1 MSSQSHAYA
10 NQTGDND
17 PLRGFAA
24 ARRRVTPPSALSLLA
39 EVLDTIEDAFCV
51 CDRAGRIQHENPA
64 FRQVIT
70 RTGEVER
77 VRTHARSLAREAA
90 GVASAATPASHG
102 GSAPV
107 TRTAEFSIDDV
118 SYRLKASLLR
128 STGADRSAATLLS
141 LEVRSESMVP
151 DHFRLRHR
159 LTPRET
165 EVVKLLAEGH
175 SNKSVA
181 SSLGVSIHT
190 ARHHVARVL
199 AKLEASG
206 RAEVGALLRR
216 LHW

>member
-1 MSSQSHAYA
+1 MSSLSHALPGNA
-10 NQTGDND
+10 QEND
-17 PLRGFAA
+17 PLRGFAS
-24 ARRRVTPPSALSLLA
+24 ARLRLARPSALSLLA

-51 CDRAGRIQHENPA
+51 CDSAGRIQHENPA

-70 RTGEVER
+70 RTGEIER
-77 VRTHARSLAREAA
+77 VRTHVRALAREATA
-90 GVASAATPASHG
+90 AERDSASRSIG
-102 GSAPV
+102 MGSSS
-107 TRTAEFSIDDV
+107 RSAEFSVGDV
-118 SYRLKASLLR
+118 SYRLRVSLLR
-128 STGADRSAATLLS
+128 TTAADHSAAALLS
-141 LEVRSESMVP
+141 LEVRSEAPVP
-151 DHFRLRHR
+151 DHFRRRHR
-159 LTPRET
+159 LTPREA

-181 SSLGVSIHT
+181 NSLGVSVHT

>member
-1 MSSQSHAYA
+1 MSSPPHAFSG
-10 NQTGDND
+10 NKEND

-24 ARRRVTPPSALSLLA
+24 ARLRITRPSALSLLA

-51 CDRAGRIQHENPA
+51 CDATGRIQHENPA

-70 RTGEVER
+70 RTGEIER

-90 GVASAATPASHG
+90 GVGADVPPPAHG
-102 GSAPV
+102 GRPAISRSV
-107 TRTAEFSIDDV
+107 EFSIGDA

-128 STGADRSAATLLS
+128 ATVSDPSAAALLS
-141 LEVRSESMVP
+141 LEVRSDAAVP
-151 DHFRLRHR
+151 DYFRLQHR
-159 LTPRET
+159 LTPREA

-181 SSLGVSIHT
+181 RSLGVSVHT